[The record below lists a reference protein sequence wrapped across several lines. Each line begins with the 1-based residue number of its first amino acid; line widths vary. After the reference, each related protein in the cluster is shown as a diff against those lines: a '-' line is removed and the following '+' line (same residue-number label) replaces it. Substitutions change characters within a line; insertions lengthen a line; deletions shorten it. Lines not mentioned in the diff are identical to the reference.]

1 MIVKKII
8 ILKFIIISIILSGC
22 VTHVNNS
29 NNFII
34 NPQQAAKINKLNTWS
49 LYGKMRWKDQ
59 QNKQAAMCYIKW
71 MKNYNKSYITLNS
84 FMNLKSINLEIEND
98 KIKII
103 DNSNI
108 LPRDIENIINN
119 ISLNIDN
126 LNYWLL
132 GSPNPKYEYA
142 LIKQGFHQQGWEI
155 KYNGNKR
162 YSNIYMPKIIIMKHK
177 HLQIFIK
184 LILY

>member
-1 MIVKKII
+1 MIVRKIKIYILII
-8 ILKFIIISIILSGC
+8 INLILFGC
-22 VTHVNNS
+22 TTRINYS
-29 NNFII
+29 DNFIFD
-34 NPQQAAKINKLNTWS
+34 PKQAAKINKLDNWE
-49 LYGKMRWKDQ
+49 LHGKLSWRDQ
-59 QNKQAAMCYIKW
+59 KNNQTAICYIKW
-71 MKNYNKSYITLNS
+71 VKNYNKSDITLNS
-84 FMNLKSINLEIEND
+84 VMNIKSIHLEIDNG

-103 DNSNI
+103 NNSNI
-108 LPRDIENIINN
+108 LSKDIENIINN